1 VKEHNGD
8 RGWVPSWFIGKI
20 GSSGAGVPPTP
31 AAHITSSMSG
41 GGGGSGGS
49 GGGGTAIMSDSD
61 LRYALDG
68 PAASPV
74 SPGFTGSQQTSGNSR
89 GMI

>member
-1 VKEHNGD
+1 MKAVKEVNGD

-20 GSSGAGVPPTP
+20 GSSGGGVPSTP
-31 AAHITSSMSG
+31 APHATSSMS
-41 GGGGSGGS
+41 SA
-49 GGGGTAIMSDSD
+49 TATMADSD

-74 SPGFTGSQQTSGNSR
+74 SPGFAATTRQTSSNTR
-89 GMI
+89 DMI

>member
-31 AAHITSSMSG
+31 AAHATSSMSG
-41 GGGGSGGS
+41 GGS
-49 GGGGTAIMSDSD
+49 GTAMMSESD

-74 SPGFTGSQQTSGNSR
+74 SPGFTSSQQNSGNSR